1 MQNNKENRNAQTN
14 DNNGTPIRAHARR
27 IFLKIGS
34 LTARFNTLQIVYK
47 QDLVLNTIAIS
58 SQGADPLP

>member
-1 MQNNKENRNAQTN
+1 MQNSKENRNAQTN
-14 DNNGTPIRAHARR
+14 DNNGTPIRAHAQQN
-27 IFLKIGS
+27 FLKIGS

-58 SQGADPLP
+58 SQEVGPLP